1 MEAVHLPFYVPPMMR
16 TRFIAFLLVPVL
28 LTGCGRSASGQ
39 KPTPEQLS
47 DALPTITDLAGG
59 WEETQRQIFDVRDVE
74 NPSLDPSI
82 WCPEAIEVTKNLE
95 DLAGQSGAD
104 VEMSIQQSGQ
114 PTSLMRIQ
122 AWSNDDV
129 DAYYGDAAEAARIC
143 DGKTTTDD
151 AGVTS
156 STKLIAARDIGDES
170 ISWSEETLPP
180 STTQS
185 EKMAMIGRT
194 TIARFGDILMVAQI
208 GTVDWTGDQVLMD
221 EDQWWDIIE
230 IAGKRLDQLDEQVHD

>member
-1 MEAVHLPFYVPPMMR
+1 MNTKRVMVVLVATLAV
-16 TRFIAFLLVPVL
+16 AS
-28 LTGCGRSASGQ
+28 CGRSATGQ
-39 KPTPEQLS
+39 QPTPEQIS
-47 DALPTITDLAGG
+47 DSLPTITDIAGG

-74 NPSLDPSI
+74 NPSLDPSV

-95 DLAGQSGAD
+95 DLAGQAGAD
-104 VEMSIQQSGQ
+104 VEMSVQQSGQ

-129 DAYYGDAAEAARIC
+129 DAYFGNAAKAVRIC
-143 DGKTTTDD
+143 DGKRSTDD
-151 AGVTS
+151 AGVMS
-156 STKLIAARDIGDES
+156 STKVITAHDIGDES
-170 ISWSEETLPP
+170 ISWSEEIVPP
-180 STTQS
+180 STTQG

-221 EDQWWDIIE
+221 EEQWWDIVE
-230 IAGKRLDQLDEQVHD
+230 IAGKKLDQLDEQVHD